1 MAITYENVIYD
12 RVIDSLHGLIADE
25 FNIPIYFDE
34 HEGNQ
39 SFLITPDDDTLIE
52 YAANSQTR
60 TYSVSISYQLLSSGN
75 YNKNVIKQVTEVTER
90 LKRLLFNNS
99 AYSPSD
105 SYKWHDGRVQS
116 ISYSRDEDDNSIV
129 SSNTSFECT
138 VGEVIG

>member
-12 RVIDSLHGLIADE
+12 RVIESLHSLLANE
-25 FNIPIYFDE
+25 FSIPIHFDE

-39 SFLITPDDDTLIE
+39 SFLITPDTDTLIE

-60 TYSVSISYQLLSSGN
+60 TYGLNISYQLMASGN
-75 YNKNVIKQVTEVTER
+75 YTKNVIKQVTGMTER

-116 ISYSRDEDDNSIV
+116 ISYSRNEDDSSIIASEV
-129 SSNTSFECT
+129 SFECT

>member
-12 RVIDSLHGLIADE
+12 RVIESLHSLLANE
-25 FNIPIYFDE
+25 FSIPIHFDE

-39 SFLITPDDDTLIE
+39 SFLITPDTDTLIE

-60 TYSVSISYQLLSSGN
+60 TYGLNISYQLMASGN
-75 YNKNVIKQVTEVTER
+75 YTKNVIKQVTGMTER

-105 SYKWHDGRVQS
+105 S
-116 ISYSRDEDDNSIV
+116 
-129 SSNTSFECT
+129 
-138 VGEVIG
+138 

>member
-12 RVIDSLHGLIADE
+12 RVIESLHSLLANE
-25 FNIPIYFDE
+25 FSIPIYFDE
-34 HEGNQ
+34 HKGNQ
-39 SFLITPDDDTLIE
+39 SFLITPDTDTLIE

-60 TYSVSISYQLLSSGN
+60 TYGLNISYQLMASGN
-75 YNKNVIKQVTEVTER
+75 YTKNVIKQVTGMTER

-116 ISYSRDEDDNSIV
+116 ISYSRNEDDNSIIASEV
-129 SSNTSFECT
+129 SFECT

>member
-12 RVIDSLHGLIADE
+12 RVIDSLHSLIADE
-25 FNIPIYFDE
+25 FSIPINFDE

-39 SFLITPDDDTLIE
+39 SFLIMPGDDTLTE

-60 TYSVSISYQLLSSGN
+60 TYSVDVSYQIISSGN
-75 YNKNVIKQVTEVTER
+75 YTRNIVKQVTEMTER

-116 ISYSRDEDDNSIV
+116 ISYSRNEDDDSLIGSI
-129 SSNTSFECT
+129 TSFECS
-138 VGEVIG
+138 VGEVLG

>member
-1 MAITYENVIYD
+1 MAIAYENVIND
-12 RVIDSLHGLIADE
+12 RVVNSLYGLIADE
-25 FNIPIYFDE
+25 FSIPIYFNG

-60 TYSVSISYQLLSSGN
+60 TYALSISYQLLSPGD

-116 ISYSRDEDDNSIV
+116 ISYLRNEDDSSMV
-129 SSNTSFECT
+129 SSNTNFECT